1 MPAHRFSLRASLLAS
16 VIEVVE
22 TSSPLMKNYFG
33 ITCACLALITVL
45 NGKESVSNS
54 ATGPEYFPMPPTGG
68 APLPFSE
75 AVRAGDT
82 LYVSG
87 QIGNQPGTLTLVP
100 GGMDPEARRTLDNLK
115 AILER
120 HGSSLERV
128 VKCTVF
134 LADMKDWPAFNAVY
148 REYFKTN
155 LPARSALGA
164 NGLALG
170 ARVEVDCIAIVSPN
184 K

>member
-1 MPAHRFSLRASLLAS
+1 MKTALLLSLA
-16 VIEVVE
+16 V
-22 TSSPLMKNYFG
+22 PLGAAEK
-33 ITCACLALITVL
+33 AA
-45 NGKESVSNS
+45 
-54 ATGPEYFPMPPTGG
+54 AGPQYFPMPSTGE

-87 QIGNQPGTLTLVP
+87 QVGNLPGTMSLAA
-100 GGMDPEARRTLDNLK
+100 GGIGSEGRQALDNLK

-120 HGSSLERV
+120 HGTSLEHV

-134 LADMKDWPAFNAVY
+134 LADIEDWPAFNVIY

-155 LPARSALGA
+155 LPARSALAA

-170 ARVEVDCIAIVSPN
+170 ARVEVDCIAVVPPAPPRPA